1 MPLITGC
8 PATARRSVATTAALL
23 GLAALMTL
31 GATEAVAQTRPA
43 LVRDVDSQPRSAR
56 WLQILQVQFPT
67 NSFSVT
73 ENVVPAVPPGKKLF
87 LQSVNTHTLLTD
99 GQSMQD
105 LRLSIVN
112 PALVARFSIDQDFQ
126 GAGPSQRHFT
136 GHLAINM
143 MLEPGESL
151 SLFFFRTDDL
161 GSPAMNFS
169 NVTLVGYFV
178 DAN

>member
-1 MPLITGC
+1 MTLMTGC

-56 WLQILQVQFPT
+56 WVQTLQVLFPT

-73 ENVVPAVPPGKKLF
+73 ESVVPTVPPGKKLF

-99 GQSMQD
+99 GQSMMD
-105 LRLSIVN
+105 VRLSIVN
-112 PALVARFSIDQDFQ
+112 PGLVARFSIDQSFQ
-126 GAGPSQRHFT
+126 AAATQRHFT
-136 GHLAINM
+136 GHLEINM
-143 MLEPGESL
+143 LLEPGESL
-151 SLFFFRTDDL
+151 SLFFFRNDDL
-161 GSPAMNFS
+161 GSPSTNFS